1 MSVNE
6 TKAPNEKIEVD
17 LEEIIE
23 KGKQGKLSENDL
35 DKVVEEMDLDTFY
48 DTLEDNGIELSEI
61 GRAHV

>member
-35 DKVVEEMDLDTFY
+35 DKVVEEMDLDTF
-48 DTLEDNGIELSEI
+48 
-61 GRAHV
+61 